1 MFSTPDK
8 ILLKFFFTKFHHY
21 NEIDEES
28 LNKIKEYNN
37 NKEIIFIKGLKVNNF
52 ESVKDEDNVVFS
64 ESDFNFA
71 EKSPLIG
78 VTYIIDEMKE
88 EEKKIEE
95 EEEDEE
101 EENEN

>member
-1 MFSTPDK
+1 M
-8 ILLKFFFTKFHHY
+8 
-21 NEIDEES
+21 
-28 LNKIKEYNN
+28 
-37 NKEIIFIKGLKVNNF
+37 KVNNF
-52 ESVKDEDNVVFS
+52 EIVKDEDNVVFS

-78 VTYIIDEMKE
+78 VTYVIEEMKE

>member
-37 NKEIIFIKGLKVNNF
+37 NKGLKVNKF
-52 ESVKDEDNVVFS
+52 ESDKDEDNVVFL
-64 ESDFNFA
+64 
-71 EKSPLIG
+71 KVILILL
-78 VTYIIDEMKE
+78 K
-88 EEKKIEE
+88 
-95 EEEDEE
+95 
-101 EENEN
+101 NLL